1 MEAVQPTPIPASD
14 IYVNIGASWV
24 DSAYYCDFLGEKLGI
39 PRYYLKGLKITFNR
53 YDGSWEVERSD
64 DVRKYA
70 GIKATEV
77 YGTHR
82 ANAFRIFEDCLN
94 QRDTTI
100 CDTVQ
105 TADGQKKYVVNQSET
120 LSARERQH
128 KMQDEFRD
136 WIFSTPERRE
146 DLERTYN
153 RLFNQIRLPKFDGS
167 YLKFPN
173 MNPYIQLYPH
183 QVNAVQRILTNGST
197 LDPHRVGYGKT
208 FTIVAAIMK
217 LRQYGL
223 AKKPMIVVPNHL
235 IGQWSGEFR
244 QLYANAK
251 LLIAEKEDLEQS
263 RRKIFVSKAA
273 MGDWDAIIIAQ
284 SAFAKIPVSKER
296 QRRKIEQEI
305 EDIENSIRDRK
316 EKYDHTSVKNL
327 ERIKKSREAA
337 LKRLMD
343 DKTKD
348 TVVFCD
354 LATPKQTFESYECG
368 KNFDA
373 YNELKCK
380 LIEKGIPQEQ
390 IAYIHEAKKDNEK
403 LNLFNKVKG
412 NVL

>member
-1 MEAVQPTPIPASD
+1 M
-14 IYVNIGASWV
+14 

-167 YLKFPN
+167 HLKFPN

-296 QRRKIEQEI
+296 QRRKIKSLCRMLQEEI
-305 EDIENSIRDRK
+305 SCCYFVRQMQWSFFLDKR
-316 EKYDHTSVKNL
+316 TKN
-327 ERIKKSREAA
+327 
-337 LKRLMD
+337 
-343 DKTKD
+343 
-348 TVVFCD
+348 
-354 LATPKQTFESYECG
+354 Y
-368 KNFDA
+368 
-373 YNELKCK
+373 
-380 LIEKGIPQEQ
+380 
-390 IAYIHEAKKDNEK
+390 
-403 LNLFNKVKG
+403 
-412 NVL
+412 